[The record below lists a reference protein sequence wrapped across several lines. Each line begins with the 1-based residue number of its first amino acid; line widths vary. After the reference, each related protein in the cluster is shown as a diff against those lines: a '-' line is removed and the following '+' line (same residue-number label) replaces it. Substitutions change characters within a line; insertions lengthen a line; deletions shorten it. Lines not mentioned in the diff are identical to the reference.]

1 VVVVDDDIDVYE
13 INDVLWAMC
22 SRSDP
27 VDAVEIIRRAWSGP
41 LDPIIPKE
49 RKGFSSRMI
58 IDACRPFEWRDK
70 FPPAAEISRD
80 LQNSLL
86 VKWKKELFS

>member
-1 VVVVDDDIDVYE
+1 
-13 INDVLWAMC
+13 MC
-22 SRSDP
+22 SGEEQIP
-27 VDAVEIIRRAWSGP
+27 RRALG
-41 LDPIIPKE
+41 I
-49 RKGFSSRMI
+49 GVN
-58 IDACRPFEWRDK
+58 PFEWRDK